1 MVDLSGAGAR
11 QPQLPTRLTLEPA
24 QIITGERVQGMAE
37 VTVIS
42 RRTYEFHRGVAH
54 YAREMLRF
62 ETSMAEFGERE
73 LDRLV
78 RARSVFLY
86 THDFDEFADVVW
98 PQLTSQPPVLITH
111 NSDGEVSEKHAAWLD
126 REGAGVRCWLAQNA
140 AVRHPRLRPVPI
152 GIANSRWPHGNP
164 RSLARAGRRARRTN
178 REPLSLF
185 AQFSASTNPARAAAA
200 EALRANFPAEH
211 VDATPSLKWRQYT
224 RLLSA
229 HQFSAC
235 PRGNGIDTHRLWE
248 SLYLGVVPIV
258 ERTTLSEHWKGA
270 GLPLVLIDDWSEV
283 TPARLRYEAD
293 RLAARGNQNALQ
305 LSTYREAL
313 EAALAGE
320 GSSTAPAVDDGA

>member
-1 MVDLSGAGAR
+1 MS
-11 QPQLPTRLTLEPA
+11 TRVTLDRAE
-24 QIITGERVQGMAE
+24 IITGERVQSMAE

-54 YAREMLRF
+54 YAREMVRF
-62 ETSMAEFGERE
+62 ETSMAELGERE
-73 LDRLV
+73 LDRLAH
-78 RARSVFLY
+78 ARSVFLY

-98 PQLTSQPPVLITH
+98 PRLTKRPRVLITH
-111 NSDGEVSEKHAAWLD
+111 NSDAEVSEKHAAWLD

-140 AVRHPRLRPVPI
+140 TVLHPRLCPVPI
-152 GIANSRWPHGNP
+152 GIANSMWPHGNL
-164 RSLARAGRRARRTN
+164 RALARAMRRARRTG

-185 AQFSASTNPARAAAA
+185 AQFSAATHPARLAAAD
-200 EALRANFPAEH
+200 ALRSNFPAQQ
-211 VDATPSLKWRQYT
+211 VDATPSMKWRQYT

-258 ERTTLSEHWKGA
+258 ERTTLSEYWRGT
-270 GLPLVLIDDWSEV
+270 GLPVVLIDDWGEV

-293 RLAARGNQNALQ
+293 RLGACANQNALR
-305 LSTYREAL
+305 LSTYRAAL
-313 EAALAGE
+313 EAALAG
-320 GSSTAPAVDDGA
+320 GDSSSAPAVGDGA